1 MIATGVGLHAETA
14 PVPSRLV
21 KIGGSNRAGATGIAA
36 QRFRKTIRRES
47 AAAVIS

>member
-14 PVPSRLV
+14 PVPV

-36 QRFRKTIRRES
+36 QRFRKTIRQES